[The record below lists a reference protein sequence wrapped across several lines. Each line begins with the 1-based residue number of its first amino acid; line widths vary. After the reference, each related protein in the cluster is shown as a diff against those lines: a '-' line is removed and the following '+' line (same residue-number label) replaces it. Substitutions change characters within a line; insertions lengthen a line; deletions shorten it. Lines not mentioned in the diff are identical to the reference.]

1 MLSEMIWED
10 LRRVLQLVAGCRA
23 EAGPEGVAASC
34 LIRARAEGGGQG
46 WFKDLSCF
54 PCGVNDLTSE

>member
-34 LIRARAEGGGQG
+34 LIRARAEGGWAGLVQG
-46 WFKDLSCF
+46 PELF
-54 PCGVNDLTSE
+54 PLWGERSDF